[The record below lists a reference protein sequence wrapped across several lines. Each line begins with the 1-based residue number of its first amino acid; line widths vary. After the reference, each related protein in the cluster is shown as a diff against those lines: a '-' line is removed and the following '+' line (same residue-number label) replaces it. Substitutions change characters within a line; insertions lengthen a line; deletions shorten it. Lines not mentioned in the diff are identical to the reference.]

1 MQPWSQPLLWKGAA
15 TGGDPHFAQVV
26 LLMGFNGTN
35 GSTGAPGMTD
45 ESPAAHGTAT
55 VAGGGATISTT
66 QKQFGASSL
75 SLNGASS
82 INFPDSN
89 DWNLAAGQFTVE
101 GWFYTNTITGNFHF
115 IVGQWDS
122 GALSLGWILSVN
134 NATPS
139 WNISTV
145 GSNNLFQLDSAPT
158 TVTTGTW
165 HHVAVDYDGVKYRF
179 YLDGVTT
186 KTSTTPETIFNSTD
200 KLVIGSTNANDVN
213 WFNGY
218 IYELRIT
225 KGFARYATDTG
236 FTVPTAPFPRS

>member
-1 MQPWSQPLLWKGAA
+1 LWKGAA

-55 VAGGGATISTT
+55 IAGSGAVISTT

-75 SLNGASS
+75 SLDGASS
-82 INFPDSN
+82 ITFPDSN

-101 GWFYTNTITGNFHF
+101 CWFYTNTVTGNFHF

-145 GSNNLFQLDSAPT
+145 GSNNIFQLDSAPT

-165 HHVAVDYDGVKYRF
+165 HHVAVDYDGIKYRF
-179 YLDGVTT
+179 YLDGITT
-186 KTSTTPETIFNSTD
+186 KTTTTPVTIFDSTN
-200 KLVIGSTNANDVN
+200 KLVIGSNNGNDFS

-218 IYELRIT
+218 IDELRIT
-225 KGFARYATDTG
+225 KGFARYATDTS
-236 FTVPTAPFPRS
+236 FTVPIAAFPRS